1 MDEAIAALTAHCE
14 WFDEQYF
21 EVFALDQ
28 AHEALATMH
37 DRNGTAFGTHRVITP
52 SSRSAE

>member
-1 MDEAIAALTAHCE
+1 MALTTHSE
-14 WFDEQYF
+14 WFNEKYF

-28 AHEALATMH
+28 THEALATMH

-52 SSRSAE
+52 SSRRAE